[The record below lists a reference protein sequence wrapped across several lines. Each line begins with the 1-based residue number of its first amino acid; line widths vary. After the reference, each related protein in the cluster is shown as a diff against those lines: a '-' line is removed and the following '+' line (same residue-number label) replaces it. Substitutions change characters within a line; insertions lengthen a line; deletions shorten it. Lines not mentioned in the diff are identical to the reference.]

1 MSQPAIRPDGLASS
15 NVLQLESPELRAIR
29 EDLAALR
36 ARVVTAWMERGVI
49 LTSLE
54 RRQLSEDIADTC
66 DFLAE
71 LTQAGD

>member
-1 MSQPAIRPDGLASS
+1 MSNPAMQPEGVGAS
-15 NVLQLESPELRAIR
+15 NVLQLESIELQAIR
-29 EDLAALR
+29 EDLDSLR
-36 ARVVTAWMERGVI
+36 RRIVTAWMERGVT

-54 RRQLSEDIADTC
+54 RRQLREDIRETC